1 MREGHAVPVPMVN
14 LIRNLGGSIGIS
26 AVTTLVA
33 QRQQV
38 HQHYLAR
45 NTYEYNPQ
53 FQSLLGQMCAH
64 FGERSGEAQ
73 AHLQA
78 LRSIYATVQQQAKVV
93 AYIDTFWIT
102 GTVCLLA
109 TGLLFFARKAKP
121 GQAPAGH

>member
-53 FQSLLGQMCAH
+53 FQSLLAQMSAH
-64 FGERSGEAQ
+64 FDERSGEAQ

-78 LRSIYATVQQQAKVV
+78 LRSIYATVQH
-93 AYIDTFWIT
+93 YIDTFWIT